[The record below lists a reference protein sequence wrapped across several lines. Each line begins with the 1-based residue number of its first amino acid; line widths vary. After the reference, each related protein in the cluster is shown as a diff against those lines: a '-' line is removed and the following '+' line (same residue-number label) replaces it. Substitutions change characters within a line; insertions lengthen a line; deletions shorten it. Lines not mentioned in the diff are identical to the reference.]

1 MTELAAPQISSLM
14 EALPG
19 IAAVLRS
26 PVASAMV
33 DLVRSGAGL
42 AEYRIAD
49 AEELLRFGIRRNLL
63 DEEEAERVLAEV
75 REALSAKGRKGAER
89 PATAKKPA
97 AKKSAAKKPAAK
109 KGAGKKTS

>member
-33 DLVRSGAGL
+33 DLVRAGAGMGDF
-42 AEYRIAD
+42 RIED
-49 AEELLRFGIRRNLL
+49 AEELFRFGIRRNLL
-63 DEEEAERVLAEV
+63 DEQEADRVLEEV
-75 REALSAKGRKGAER
+75 RERLASREAR
-89 PATAKKPA
+89 
-97 AKKSAAKKPAAK
+97 SAARKAA
-109 KGAGKKTS
+109 A